1 MPFIGTAAQLKGE
14 VMLGK
19 RKDDDDGGYGE
30 RALVRLRLVA
40 DASSAH
46 EGADPAE
53 VQQRLRSTMTGGSRR
68 LHDRGDL

>member
-19 RKDDDDGGYGE
+19 RKDDDGGYGE

-40 DASSAH
+40 DASPAH

-53 VQQRLRSTMTGGSRR
+53 VRQRLRNTMTGGSRR
-68 LHDRGDL
+68 LYDRGNL